1 MASDD
6 NNIIGWLVAG
16 GGGTIL
22 GSIIM
27 SVISIMGT
35 KGKDRASAA
44 DVSVSAATKM
54 MDRLEAE
61 NVAMRE
67 AIVIVTEILDEIV
80 SNVEMPPKTAVKL
93 REANRAAKLSIR

>member
-1 MASDD
+1 MADSES
-6 NNIIGWLVAG
+6 NLVGWLVAG

-44 DVSVSAATKM
+44 DVSVSAATKI

-61 NVAMRE
+61 NIAMRE

-80 SNVEMPPKTAVKL
+80 SNVDMPQKTAIKL
-93 REANRAAKLSIR
+93 RAANRAAKLSIR